1 MRLELGSCIH
11 PEELGLAGN
20 CSSAAWPTAAVMSR
34 RWHNG

>member
-20 CSSAAWPTAAVMSR
+20 CVSAA
-34 RWHNG
+34 